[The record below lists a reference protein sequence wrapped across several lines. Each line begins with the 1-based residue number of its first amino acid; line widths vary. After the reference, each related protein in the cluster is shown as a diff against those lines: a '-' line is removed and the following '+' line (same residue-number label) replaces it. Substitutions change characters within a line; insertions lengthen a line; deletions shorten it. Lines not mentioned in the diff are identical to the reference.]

1 MNIKIPFLLFLFL
14 IILTSCNAHQ
24 IVLAVKD
31 PPTDYFVQIF
41 KELEVIR
48 CPKNLPPPF
57 KRDECDRK
65 VIISTGS
72 GLLIRLSQ
80 NKSIVLSAGHV
91 CEADDSVEEDE
102 KYKYKWKETLN
113 LLDKNKLLHQGHVIL
128 SKQGYKDTADL
139 CSIFSP
145 TLEDQYTKKSNIYI
159 SKTRPKVG
167 EEIYYIGAPR
177 GIYHPPTALILKGIF
192 NGNIDNFTASA
203 TIPAAPGSSGSV
215 ILSMNNKIYGVLF
228 AVHNNFRAAS
238 VITSYEETKKFLK
251 ETLLLLR

>member
-1 MNIKIPFLLFLFL
+1 MNIKIPFLFFLFS

-24 IVLAVKD
+24 IALAVKD
-31 PPTDYFVQIF
+31 PPTDYFVKVF
-41 KELEVIR
+41 KELEIVR
-48 CPKNLPPPF
+48 CLKNLPSPLEEKQCD
-57 KRDECDRK
+57 KRI
-65 VIISTGS
+65 VISTGS
-72 GLLIRLSQ
+72 GLLIRLTQ
-80 NKSIVLSAGHV
+80 KKSIVLSAGHV
-91 CEADDSVEEDE
+91 CESDNILEEDQ
-102 KYKYKWKETLN
+102 KYKYEWKETIR

-128 SKQGYKDTADL
+128 SKQGVSDTADL

-145 TLEDQYTKKSNIYI
+145 TLEDQYTKKSNVFL
-159 SKTRPKVG
+159 SKRKPKVG

-215 ILSMNNKIYGVLF
+215 ILSMNNKVYGVLF
-228 AVHNNFRAAS
+228 AVHNNFTTAS

>member
-1 MNIKIPFLLFLFL
+1 MNIKIPFLFFLFS
-14 IILTSCNAHQ
+14 IILTSCSAHQ
-24 IVLAVKD
+24 ITLAVKN
-31 PPTDYFVQIF
+31 PPTDYFVKVF
-41 KELEVIR
+41 KELEITR
-48 CPKNLPPPF
+48 CPKNLPSPLKNKGCE
-57 KRDECDRK
+57 KRA
-65 VIISTGS
+65 IITTGS

-80 NKSIVLSAGHV
+80 KKSIVLSAGHV
-91 CEADDSVEEDE
+91 CESDNILEEDE
-102 KYKYKWKETLN
+102 HYRYKWRETIN

-128 SKQGYKDTADL
+128 SKQGPRGTADL

-145 TLEDQYTKKSNIYI
+145 TLEDQYTIKSSIYI
-159 SKTRPKVG
+159 SKRKPKVG

-215 ILSMNNKIYGVLF
+215 VLSMNNKIYGVLF
-228 AVHNNFRAAS
+228 AVHNDFRTAS
-238 VITSYEETKKFLK
+238 VITSYEETKQFLK